1 LWRFA
6 ASAAYTRR
14 KRPLPTGG
22 ATQYKQQ
29 KHNTMLDALF
39 DLMQAFMGMGTLAIT
54 LIVVIALFATL
65 FGKDKDK
72 GK

>member
-1 LWRFA
+1 
-6 ASAAYTRR
+6 
-14 KRPLPTGG
+14 
-22 ATQYKQQ
+22 
-29 KHNTMLDALF
+29 MLDALF
-39 DLMQAFMGMGTLAIT
+39 DLIQAFMGMGTLAIT